1 MDKKKLLN
9 LLITTADEAAQI
21 DAARRLKKYTRD
33 QGVLNLLCT
42 TAVEAISDKLRD
54 ALIKTLK
61 FNPEEANRWFKKC
74 AMNSPGPAQR
84 RRALIAL
91 SLMEC
96 QTAKEAVIQGL
107 HDPNRSVRVGAA
119 LNAGLYYD
127 KDVLKALENYFE
139 KRPLDFTLE
148 SIIGAIKK
156 VRFKKKGIN
165 RFTYDALENNGNLTE
180 NALQNRL
187 DQKPSV
193 TVVAESH

>member
-1 MDKKKLLN
+1 MDKKKLLKI
-9 LLITTADEAAQI
+9 LITAADEDAQI
-21 DAARRLKKYTRD
+21 DAARLLKKYTRD
-33 QGVLNLLCT
+33 HDVLNLLCAT
-42 TAVEAISDKLRD
+42 VVEAISDKLRD

-61 FNPEEANRWFKKC
+61 LNPEETNRWFKNC

-96 QTAKEAVIQGL
+96 KTANEAVIQGL
-107 HDPNRSVRVGAA
+107 NDPNRSVRVGAA

-127 KDVLKALENYFE
+127 KDVIKALENYFE

-148 SIIGAIKK
+148 SFVGAIKK
-156 VRFKKKGIN
+156 VRSKKKGIK
-165 RFTYDALENNGNLTE
+165 RFAHDALENNGNLTE

-187 DQKPSV
+187 GEKPSV